1 MAYNV
6 YSLADTKAVLYH
18 PYVGTANLH
27 LCGRG
32 KMVISYSGDLSA
44 HTLTADGSVIINR
57 MKADNGIITLEIPQ
71 NSLADHFLRKWCKY
85 LRNKARPEFFYLTT
99 LTVTDQAGEFTI
111 LCSGVTPQKIPD
123 RTFDR
128 SSTNLTYTLLAASI
142 SEQ

>member
-6 YSLADTKAVLYH
+6 YSLADTRSVLYH

-27 LCGRG
+27 RCGRG
-32 KMVISYSGDLSA
+32 KMVISHSGDLSA

-71 NSLADHFLRKWCKY
+71 NSKADAFLRKWCSY
-85 LRNKARPEFFYLTT
+85 LKDRALPEHFHLTT
-99 LTVTDQAGEFTI
+99 LTVTDQAAGFTI

-128 SSTNLTYTLLAASI
+128 SSTNLTYVLLAASI

>member
-1 MAYNV
+1 MYNV
-6 YSLADTKAVLYH
+6 YSLTDTKAVLTH

-32 KMVISYSGDLSA
+32 RMVVSFSGDMSA
-44 HTLTADGSVIINR
+44 HTMTADGTVIINR
-57 MKADNGIITLEIPQ
+57 LKAENGIITLEVPQ
-71 NSLADHFLRKWCKY
+71 NSIADEFLRKWCKY
-85 LRNKARPEFFYLTT
+85 LRNTSRPDFFHLTT
-99 LTVTDQAGEFTI
+99 LTITDQAGGFTL

-142 SEQ
+142 TEQ